1 MVFPIPYNREKK
13 RKTPKIMYSH
23 LYVKSE
29 PFLCNIARARRK
41 TFLLLH
47 PHLCFF
53 SPVSLALSS
62 KIYIRSAFGEEKTF
76 CIVAI
81 YIIIKYGYNMKHGKS
96 AIKIDS
102 SFLLRI
108 ARSVFFPPSP
118 YSISTSP
125 HLASTRS
132 RCSKPTW
139 QLFFFCC
146 FLLLSSFQA
155 SLRLFSQGNG
165 NFLNMHVLW
174 SIHRT

>member
-1 MVFPIPYNREKK
+1 
-13 RKTPKIMYSH
+13 MYSH

-118 YSISTSP
+118 YSSP
-125 HLASTRS
+125 HLHISHPQGVDARS
-132 RCSKPTW
+132 
-139 QLFFFCC
+139 QHGNFFFFAAFCC
-146 FLLLSSFQA
+146 FPLFKHLSDYLAKETETF
-155 SLRLFSQGNG
+155 
-165 NFLNMHVLW
+165 
-174 SIHRT
+174 